1 MNKPPTTLRPKKK
14 TRQTK
19 PITRGRSDDHHERLL
34 IVGIG
39 ASAGGLEAF
48 TQLLS
53 HLPSDTGMA
62 FVLVQ
67 HLDPDHPSALTE
79 ILSRVTS
86 LPVSEIRPNQR
97 VQANHVYV
105 IPRDTSLRIDQGLL
119 KLKLRE
125 RSRLPHR
132 PIDTFFE
139 SLAQDQ
145 RKRAIGVV
153 LSGTASDGTLGLEA
167 IKAEG
172 GITFAQDDSAKYDSM
187 PHSAI
192 GAGCVDLV
200 LPPQAIANELARIAQ
215 HPYTADRS
223 LELPTRAEKDHA
235 NAVAHQD
242 GDQPLPSGGRG
253 TPPTDGRQAH
263 DEAERE
269 EKGQDNHVLD
279 GYQTI
284 MVLLRNHSG
293 VDFSLYRSSTI
304 RRRITRRI
312 LLTKQDTL
320 KGYARFLRGNTAE
333 LDALFSD
340 VLISVTSFFRN
351 PEIFELLQTE
361 ILPKLLAQR
370 REDPIRCWCSA
381 APPARRPIPWP
392 CPSSKRHETRPAR
405 DLSRSSPPISRRSS
419 LRRHDRAHM
428 QRRSRRAS
436 RPSAYGS
443 SSSRKKAA
451 TASRKRS
458 VN

>member
-145 RKRAIGVV
+145 RERAIGVV

-167 IKAEG
+167 IKAGG

-223 LELPTRAEKDHA
+223 LELPTRAE
-235 NAVAHQD
+235 
-242 GDQPLPSGGRG
+242 
-253 TPPTDGRQAH
+253 
-263 DEAERE
+263 
-269 EKGQDNHVLD
+269 
-279 GYQTI
+279 
-284 MVLLRNHSG
+284 
-293 VDFSLYRSSTI
+293 
-304 RRRITRRI
+304 
-312 LLTKQDTL
+312 
-320 KGYARFLRGNTAE
+320 
-333 LDALFSD
+333 
-340 VLISVTSFFRN
+340 
-351 PEIFELLQTE
+351 
-361 ILPKLLAQR
+361 
-370 REDPIRCWCSA
+370 
-381 APPARRPIPWP
+381 
-392 CPSSKRHETRPAR
+392 
-405 DLSRSSPPISRRSS
+405 
-419 LRRHDRAHM
+419 
-428 QRRSRRAS
+428 
-436 RPSAYGS
+436 
-443 SSSRKKAA
+443 
-451 TASRKRS
+451 
-458 VN
+458 